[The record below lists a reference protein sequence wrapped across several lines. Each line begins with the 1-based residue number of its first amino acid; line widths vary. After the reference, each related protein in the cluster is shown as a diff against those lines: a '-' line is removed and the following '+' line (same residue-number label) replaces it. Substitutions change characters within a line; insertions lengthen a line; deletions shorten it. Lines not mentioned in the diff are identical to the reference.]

1 MDDHQDLYTLRQVA
15 SICKVTLRRVNRW
28 LSDGDITGIA
38 QAGQMYLTRER
49 LRLFM
54 VSRAMDV
61 SRLPQ
66 AAEVVAAR
74 RDAEAKAAIAPP
86 EVQAVLRRVAA
97 LETYVRDLRTKLFYR
112 DGFKAADRLLITDK
126 ERDAIEIENT
136 ASKRRW
142 DAETERLLSA
152 IAGMK

>member
-152 IAGMK
+152 SAGMK